1 MLILHRE
8 TMAAVMY
15 PVLLRPE
22 TVSSSSFL
30 LFLNKKKMFFI
41 LSFLYNLVLTFP
53 FDFCCSF

>member
-15 PVLLRPE
+15 RVLLRPE

-41 LSFLYNLVLTFP
+41 LSSTI
-53 FDFCCSF
+53 